1 VKRIAFVLLTAC
13 AFVFAATGVA
23 FANYGPHGGYA
34 ANTDAC
40 AECHRAHTA
49 VSSVTWTDLQ
59 GGQKSAL
66 LISASTS
73 MSQYCYACHGD
84 GAPGA
89 GTDVQ
94 SGYFVGGNSS
104 GTNSAPGGTLNGGG
118 FEHIGS
124 LGGTTV
130 MSSHNVSALNSD
142 ALVRWGYV
150 NGAASDLSPMGAF
163 TCTDCHDPHGS
174 SNYRLLKDVVNNV
187 RVGGYLGTN
196 NTPDPWVI
204 SNEEGY
210 PEGGF
215 KKGTA
220 GQADI
225 AAYKP
230 NYTSAQ
236 YAKNVASTKST
247 SAWCA
252 ACHTVYA
259 QTDSAYNYGTTLG
272 AVSGSSTVYHRHP
285 IDVPLSVGTGSVA
298 NRALIT
304 QLVDDPGM
312 PLEMGYGT
320 YNTGFSYS
328 TAGAKIWDERGN
340 VSCLTCH
347 RAHGTA
353 AVMTGWA
360 ATALDVNGV
369 PKTAAGTTNPLG
381 GNGGVNPT
389 TDGALLRYN
398 DRGVCERCHN
408 K

>member
-1 VKRIAFVLLTAC
+1 
-13 AFVFAATGVA
+13 
-23 FANYGPHGGYA
+23 
-34 ANTDAC
+34 
-40 AECHRAHTA
+40 
-49 VSSVTWTDLQ
+49 VTWTDLQ

-73 MSQYCYACHGD
+73 MSDYCYACHGD

-89 GTDVQ
+89 GTNVQ
-94 SGYFVGGNSS
+94 SGYFEGGNSS
-104 GTNSAPGGTLNGGG
+104 GTNSVAGATLNGGG

-130 MSSHNVSALNSD
+130 MSSHNVSSLNSD

-150 NGAASDLSPMGAF
+150 NGATSDLSPMGAF

-174 SNYRLLKDVVNNV
+174 SNYRLLKDVVNGV
-187 RVGGYLGTN
+187 TVGGYLGTN

-204 SNEEGY
+204 SNEQGY

-215 KKGTA
+215 KKGAA
-220 GQADI
+220 GASDI
-225 AAYKP
+225 ANYKP
-230 NYTSAQ
+230 NYTSPQ

-252 ACHTVYA
+252 ACHSVYS
-259 QTDSAYNYGTTLG
+259 QQDSVYNYGTTLG
-272 AVSGSSTVYHRHP
+272 GTAASTMYHRHP
-285 IDVPLSVGTGSVA
+285 VDVALSVGTGGVED
-298 NRALIT
+298 RALIT
-304 QLVDDPGM
+304 QLVDDPGL

-340 VSCLTCH
+340 ISCLTCH

-353 AVMTGWA
+353 AVMTGFA
-360 ATALDVNGV
+360 ATSLDANGV
-369 PKTAAGTTNPLG
+369 PKTVPGSTTALADRA
-381 GNGGVNPT
+381 GVNPT
-389 TDGALLRYN
+389 FDGALLRYDN
-398 DRGVCERCHN
+398 RGVCEKCHN

>member
-1 VKRIAFVLLTAC
+1 M
-13 AFVFAATGVA
+13 
-23 FANYGPHGGYA
+23 
-34 ANTDAC
+34 
-40 AECHRAHTA
+40 
-49 VSSVTWTDLQ
+49 TWTDLQ

-73 MSQYCYACHGD
+73 MTDFCYACHGD

-89 GTDVQ
+89 GTNVQ
-94 SGYFVGGNSS
+94 SGYFEGGNST
-104 GTNSAPGGTLNGGG
+104 GTNSVAGATLNGGG

-130 MSSHNVSALNSD
+130 MSSHNVSGLSSE

-150 NGAASDLSPMGAF
+150 NGATSDLSAMGAF

-174 SNYRLLKDVVNNV
+174 SNYRILKDVVNGQT
-187 RVGGYLGTN
+187 VGGYVGTD
-196 NTPDPWVI
+196 NTPNPWVI
-204 SNEEGY
+204 SNEAGY

-220 GQADI
+220 GMADI

-252 ACHTVYA
+252 ACHTVYSEL
-259 QTDSAYNYGTTLG
+259 DSTYNYGTTLG
-272 AVSGSSTVYHRHP
+272 GTAASTMYHRHP
-285 IDVPLSVGTGSVA
+285 VDVALSVGTGGVED
-298 NRALIT
+298 RALVT
-304 QLVDDPGM
+304 QLVDDPG
-312 PLEMGYGT
+312 LTARRWATGRIA
-320 YNTGFSYS
+320 TGFSYS
-328 TAGAKIWDERGN
+328 TRCAEIWDERGN
-340 VSCLTCH
+340 MSCLTCH

-360 ATALDVNGV
+360 ATSLTLGAAEVCRHDQ
-369 PKTAAGTTNPLG
+369 PASTAC
-381 GNGGVNPT
+381 
-389 TDGALLRYN
+389 R
-398 DRGVCERCHN
+398 
-408 K
+408 